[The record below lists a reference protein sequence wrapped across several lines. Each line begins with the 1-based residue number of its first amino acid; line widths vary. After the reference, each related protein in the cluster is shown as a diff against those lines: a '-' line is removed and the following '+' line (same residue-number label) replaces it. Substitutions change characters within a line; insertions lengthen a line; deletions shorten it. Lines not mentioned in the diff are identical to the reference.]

1 MGMVRSRAAI
11 KSSLVCFGIHGLSQN
26 CMTRSV
32 SGAGS
37 NSHTVAAVN
46 GCNNIPRTC
55 GDGSGERDQLGIE
68 GQIELR
74 FVHPG
79 SARICRSWKIAKI
92 LGLHARPSGALHHN
106 ALDNDAEGDIF
117 PQRDQQLSRQ
127 GDYGRLLQT
136 TAIAQDAFFK
146 PQRQRRLRLV
156 AKP

>member
-1 MGMVRSRAAI
+1 LKA
-11 KSSLVCFGIHGLSQN
+11 KSNFGSSTLD
-26 CMTRSV
+26 
-32 SGAGS
+32 
-37 NSHTVAAVN
+37 
-46 GCNNIPRTC
+46 P
-55 GDGSGERDQLGIE
+55 
-68 GQIELR
+68 
-74 FVHPG
+74 PG
-79 SARICRSWKIAKI
+79 SADPGRLQKYSVYTPGR
-92 LGLHARPSGALHHN
+92 SGALHHN

>member
-1 MGMVRSRAAI
+1 
-11 KSSLVCFGIHGLSQN
+11 
-26 CMTRSV
+26 MTRSV

-46 GCNNIPRTC
+46 GCTNIPRTC
-55 GDGSGERDQLGIE
+55 GDGSGDETILELGIE

-92 LGLHARPSGALHHN
+92 LGLTPGRSGALHHN